1 MFLSLERSPVFLWLI
16 AAICA
21 LVAAPATAQF
31 VEVSGQVGLSSLQKK
46 SWGNP
51 IWGDINNDGFLDL
64 IVPTHG
70 LALSHGPFVYLNLGG
85 TIFSDDLT
93 NSNIRQAPSLDTRDW
108 HGFSFG
114 DYDGDG
120 NLDLYIAE
128 GAKGNQ
134 DGALKQDLAFSRQR
148 RW

>member
-1 MFLSLERSPVFLWLI
+1 M
-16 AAICA
+16 
-21 LVAAPATAQF
+21 
-31 VEVSGQVGLSSLQKK
+31 QKK

-93 NSNIRQAPSLDTRDW
+93 KSNIRQAPSLDTRDW
-108 HGFSFG
+108 HGFRLG
-114 DYDGDG
+114 TTTGTD
-120 NLDLYIAE
+120 
-128 GAKGNQ
+128 
-134 DGALKQDLAFSRQR
+134 FSISYR
-148 RW
+148 